1 MHEKHGI
8 CCKQRR
14 PRHCAVFLV
23 KKMFSETNDLN
34 KSQNIEMAALIYF
47 VRYSII
53 LENNLYLEVFTWQ
66 L

>member
-1 MHEKHGI
+1 MRCFFGE
-8 CCKQRR
+8 
-14 PRHCAVFLV
+14 
-23 KKMFSETNDLN
+23 KMFSETNDLN

>member
-8 CCKQRR
+8 GCKQRR
-14 PRHCAVFLV
+14 TGPALFFLV

>member
-1 MHEKHGI
+1 MKNTEYVINSAGPGI
-8 CCKQRR
+8 
-14 PRHCAVFLV
+14 ALFFLV